1 MKRLSI
7 LAAAAALSLSSPAY
21 AADIED
27 AAGCQ
32 MYSKFGSSMVDFM
45 LPLTM
50 QEFVN
55 MMTGKD
61 PEASAAMSTSF
72 LSKLDGNDIKTMVAL
87 GDDATIAGQAAG
99 EVAMQMLITGKATSS
114 SEVKTIMESHC
125 NKISFDQ
132 IVSNQKRANQAA
144 AGNFSK

>member
-1 MKRLSI
+1 
-7 LAAAAALSLSSPAY
+7 
-21 AADIED
+21 
-27 AAGCQ
+27 
-32 MYSKFGSSMVDFM
+32 
-45 LPLTM
+45 
-50 QEFVN
+50 
-55 MMTGKD
+55 
-61 PEASAAMSTSF
+61 MSTSF

>member
-7 LAAAAALSLSSPAY
+7 LAAAFALLLSSPAS
-21 AADIED
+21 AANIENE
-27 AAGCQ
+27 AGCQ

-45 LPLTM
+45 LPLTV

-55 MMTGKD
+55 MMNGKD
-61 PEASAAMSTSF
+61 PEAFVAMSTSF

-87 GDDATIAGQAAG
+87 GNDAEAAGQAAG
-99 EVAMQMLITGKATSS
+99 EVAMQMLISGQATSS

-125 NKISFDQ
+125 NKIGFSQ
-132 IVSNQKRANQAA
+132 IVANQKKAIQATA
-144 AGNFSK
+144 DNFSR